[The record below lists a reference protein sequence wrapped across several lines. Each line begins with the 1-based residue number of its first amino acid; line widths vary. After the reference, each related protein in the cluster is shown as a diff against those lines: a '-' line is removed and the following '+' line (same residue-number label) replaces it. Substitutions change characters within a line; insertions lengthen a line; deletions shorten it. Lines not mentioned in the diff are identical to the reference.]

1 MKETSNAGG
10 ERVGSERER
19 IVGHVLFVERNQFLE
34 KKVVDLHQSAGRS
47 QEDRIDRDEVRGAN
61 LLLAMSIGDDS
72 ESLLIPYL
80 LQRVHSLIVYE

>member
-1 MKETSNAGG
+1 MSNAGG

-19 IVGHVLFVERNQFLE
+19 IVGHVLVVERNQFLE

-47 QEDRIDRDEVRGAN
+47 EENRIDRDEVSGAN
-61 LLLAMSIGDDS
+61 LLLTMSTGDDR
-72 ESLLIPYL
+72 ESLLNSYL